1 VERVIAREIY
11 IWYVSNNLGI
21 MKYGKE
27 WKKIED
33 LVETRTGAQ
42 VRSHA
47 QKFFIKIIKINKQRR
62 KQKKKQK
69 PYVFTEFERDFLKY
83 FKK

>member
-1 VERVIAREIY
+1 
-11 IWYVSNNLGI
+11 